1 MDVNQTPATASTYDS
16 PQPQPQPQP
25 HASASASA
33 SKNVSKRWMKRL
45 LLLTVLAG
53 LAIGSLASV
62 SSKPQLLPQAD
73 QVRGTLEPSIREVVD
88 QVDLE
93 MERVIQSERLA
104 AAEPADSLILC
115 RRLSLAL
122 VGNGLSLEEV
132 RALQQIPEET
142 RATWWL
148 DYLLRDR
155 RSADYLAERWTR
167 ATVGTN
173 AGPFLVFRRRMY
185 VEWLADQFSKN
196 VPYDRIVRELITA
209 QGAWTDSPQVN
220 FLTATMDEGD
230 DKQPDVIRLAGRTSR
245 AFLAQRIDCLQCHDD
260 YVGNVPF
267 PNDATHAHLAPT
279 MLEESVVRDGSEMRE
294 GTQEDFHQLAA
305 FFAGT
310 RMENPFIGLRN
321 TNRPYRYQYLHAE
334 EETEVPPSVPY
345 LQHLLPEKGS
355 PRDRLAKWVTHPENK
370 AFARAAVNRVWAILF
385 GKPWTP
391 TIDNIPLSGPFP
403 AGMETLADDLIQS
416 GYDLHRLIRAI
427 ASTKAFQRDS
437 RLPGGEP
444 DEDHEAVWAVFPLT
458 QLRPEQVAAS
468 IHQAS
473 RVKTIDES
481 SSIISRLELFG
492 GVNDFTKE
500 YGDRGDDEFQANAI
514 TIPQRLLVMNG
525 KFTRE
530 RIEDNPVMNASTRI
544 ANQARDDRSAV
555 EAVFLAVLNR
565 RPSEREWTAF
575 AERLAGTKGNKHR
588 KIVEDM
594 YWTLMNSTEFL
605 WNH

>member
-1 MDVNQTPATASTYDS
+1 MNLEAAPTAVSFSSEATTA
-16 PQPQPQPQP
+16 
-25 HASASASA
+25 AGLGA
-33 SKNVSKRWMKRL
+33 RWKKRL
-45 LLLTVLAG
+45 LLISVLVALG
-53 LAIGSLASV
+53 VGSIASV
-62 SSKPQLLPQAD
+62 SSKPQLLPQAERVSGVLD
-73 QVRGTLEPSIREVVD
+73 PSIRAVVLKVD
-88 QVDLE
+88 QE
-93 MERVIQSERLA
+93 MDQAIDSERLA
-104 AAEPADSLILC
+104 VAPPADSLILC
-115 RRLSLAL
+115 RRISLAL

-132 RALQQIPEET
+132 RALQQIPDEE
-142 RATWWL
+142 RVAWWL
-148 DYLLRDR
+148 DYLLHDR

-173 AGPFLVFRRRMY
+173 EGPFLLFRRRMY

-196 VPYDRIVRELITA
+196 RPYDRIVRDLITA
-209 QGAWTDSPQVN
+209 KGAWTDSPQVN

-230 DKQPDVIRLAGRTSR
+230 DKQPDVIRLAGRISR
-245 AFLAQRIDCLQCHDD
+245 AFLAQRIDCLQCHND
-260 YVGNVPF
+260 YLGNVSF
-267 PNDATHAHLAPT
+267 PDDANHTSFMSIAVDETGLREG
-279 MLEESVVRDGSEMRE
+279 LEMRE

-321 TNRPYRYQYLHAE
+321 TKRPYRYRYLSADE
-334 EETEVPPSVPY
+334 EIEVPPAVPY

-355 PRDRLAKWVTHPENK
+355 PRDRLAQWVTHPENK

-385 GKPWTP
+385 GKSLTHV
-391 TIDNIPLSGPFP
+391 IDNIPLGGPFP
-403 AGMETLADDLIQS
+403 AGMETLADDFIQS
-416 GYDLHRLIRAI
+416 GYDLHRLIRAV

-437 RLPGGEP
+437 RLLDSEP
-444 DEDHEAVWAVFPLT
+444 DETHESVWAVFPLT

-473 RVKTIDES
+473 RIKTIDES

-544 ANQARDDRSAV
+544 ANQAKDNRSAV

-565 RPSEREWTAF
+565 LPSEREAAAF
-575 AERLAGTKGNKHR
+575 LERLANTKGNAHR
-588 KIVEDM
+588 KVIEDM
-594 YWTLMNSTEFL
+594 YWTLINSTEFL

>member
-1 MDVNQTPATASTYDS
+1 MNSEATPPAVPISI
-16 PQPQPQPQP
+16 QP
-25 HASASASA
+25 
-33 SKNVSKRWMKRL
+33 VSVESVGARWKKRL
-45 LLLTVLAG
+45 LLFVVLVG
-53 LAIGSLASV
+53 LGVGSLASI
-62 SSKPQLLPQAD
+62 SSKPQLLPQAEQVSGDLDPSILAVVRQVDQEMD
-73 QVRGTLEPSIREVVD
+73 QVIEG
-88 QVDLE
+88 
-93 MERVIQSERLA
+93 ERLA
-104 AAEPADSLILC
+104 TAPQADSLTLC
-115 RRLSLAL
+115 RRISLAI

-132 RALQQIPEET
+132 RVLQQIPEEK
-142 RATWWL
+142 RVAWWL

-173 AGPFLVFRRRMY
+173 VGPFLVFRRRMY
-185 VEWLADQFSKN
+185 VDWLADQFSKN
-196 VPYDRIVRELITA
+196 RPYDRIVRDLITA
-209 QGAWTDSPQVN
+209 KGAWTDSPQVN

-245 AFLAQRIDCLQCHDD
+245 AFLAQRIDCLQCHND
-260 YVGNVPF
+260 YLGNVPF
-267 PNDATHAHLAPT
+267 PDDKNHEGVAPVT
-279 MLEESVVRDGSEMRE
+279 VDETRLREGVEMRE
-294 GTQEDFHQLAA
+294 GAQEDFHQLAA

-321 TNRPYRYQYLHAE
+321 TNRPYRYQYLHAD
-334 EETEVPPSVPY
+334 EETEVPPAVPY
-345 LQHLLPEKGS
+345 LPHLLPEEGS
-355 PRDRLAKWVTHPENK
+355 PRDRLAQWVTHPENR

-385 GKPWTP
+385 GKSWTP
-391 TIDNIPLSGPFP
+391 AIDNIPLGGPFP
-403 AGMETLADDLIQS
+403 AGMETLADDFIQS
-416 GYDLHRLIRAI
+416 GYDLHRLIRTVV
-427 ASTKAFQRDS
+427 STKAFQRDS
-437 RLPGGEP
+437 QLSDGEP
-444 DEDHEAVWAVFPLT
+444 DGAHEAVWAVFPLT

-473 RVKTIDES
+473 RIKTIDES

-530 RIEDNPVMNASTRI
+530 RIEDNPIMNASTRI
-544 ANQARDDRSAV
+544 ANQAKDNRSAV

-565 RPSEREWTAF
+565 LPSDREVAAF
-575 AERLAGTKGNKHR
+575 IERLADAKGNAHR
-588 KIVEDM
+588 KVIEDM